1 MNNDSN
7 RKIRVMRIIARMN
20 IGGPAVQVSGLMQGI
35 SSDDFEHR
43 LYAGTCSLDEA
54 DYLEAFDTGI
64 EVTRVPG
71 LGRRVSLLEDVKAFV
86 NLIHHIRTFKPD
98 VIHTHTAK
106 AGVLGRLASMTS
118 LHSSIR
124 VHTYHGHLLH
134 GYFRG
139 FKKFL
144 VISIE
149 KSLAQFTDQLLAVG
163 NKVRQDLIEVGVGE
177 LSRFDLM
184 PQGLTIGALS
194 DKYSSKKSLGLDVEK
209 VNCAFIGR
217 VTQIKRPD
225 RFLDVVAEIKRR
237 DVPIHFFMAGDGDL
251 LEMCEE
257 RIRKE
262 NLPVTVLG
270 WRSDIE
276 VILSAADIV
285 LLTSDNEGTPLC
297 LIQAGMAKIPVVAT
311 NVGSISEI
319 VINEVTGFVTPIE
332 ITSIVDALL
341 RLVSDADLS
350 ISLGRNAQ
358 DFTSHNFSL
367 ARLIQDHEELYKKL
381 ISNRAKS

>member
-1 MNNDSN
+1 M
-7 RKIRVMRIIARMN
+7 
-20 IGGPAVQVSGLMQGI
+20 
-35 SSDDFEHR
+35 
-43 LYAGTCSLDEA
+43 
-54 DYLEAFDTGI
+54 
-64 EVTRVPG
+64 
-71 LGRRVSLLEDVKAFV
+71 
-86 NLIHHIRTFKPD
+86 NLIRHIRAFKPD

-106 AGVLGRLASMTS
+106 AGVLGRLASMIS

-144 VISIE
+144 VISME
-149 KSLAQFTDQLLAVG
+149 KSLAHFTDQLLAVG

-184 PQGLTIGALS
+184 PPGLTIGALS
-194 DKYSSKKSLGLDVEK
+194 DKHSSKKSLGLDVEK

-225 RFLDVVAEIKRR
+225 RFLDVVAEVKRR

-285 LLTSDNEGTPLC
+285 LLTSDNEGTPVC

-319 VINEVTGFVTPIE
+319 VINEVTGLVTPIE

-341 RLVSDADLS
+341 RLVGDAELS

-358 DFTSHNFSL
+358 DFTLQNFSL
-367 ARLIQDHEELYKKL
+367 TRLIQDHEELYKKL
-381 ISNRAKS
+381 ISNRVKS